1 MTVKR
6 LSLPSLSAVLC
17 GSLTL
22 YVSCGT
28 LGVTAADAGGSRV
41 GILPSPW
48 WLIATL
54 AIVAFAAVAAGSR
67 RAIVLWLSVIVVLA
81 WLPLP
86 MPLATFMWAGPLRW
100 WVWSAILVAAMAPA

>member
-1 MTVKR
+1 RREKMTVKR
-6 LSLPSLSAVLC
+6 LSLPSLSAIFC

-28 LGVTAADAGGSRV
+28 LGVTTAGAGGSRV

-48 WLIATL
+48 WLLATL
-54 AIVAFAAVAAGSR
+54 AIVGFGAVAAGAR
-67 RAIVLWLSVIVVLA
+67 RAMLLWLSAIVVLA

-86 MPLATFMWAGPLRW
+86 MPPAAFMWAGPLRW
-100 WVWSAILVAAMAPA
+100 WIWIAIL